1 MQHVNDNTMMDVQQ
15 HDQTMLSTKTQIEG
29 NAEDWNN
36 ILNNQQGIQID

>member
-1 MQHVNDNTMMDVQQ
+1 VQHVNDNTMMDVQQ